1 MLVEFIVS
9 PVADPFSVRVSG
21 NTGVLPAS
29 ARSRTLKISSLVLAL
44 ESAGVPQWT
53 AGELLEAITRA
64 DMNREAV
71 TRTLEMSQSEF
82 GKLMDYSESSPRT
95 VDNETERES

>member
-1 MLVEFIVS
+1 MLVEFTVS

-21 NTGVLPAS
+21 NTGVSPAS
-29 ARSRTLKISSLVLAL
+29 ARSRALKISSLVLAL
-44 ESAGVPQWT
+44 EAAGVPHWS

-64 DMNREAV
+64 DMTREAV

-82 GKLMDYSESSPRT
+82 GRLMDWSESSPPQVR
-95 VDNETERES
+95 